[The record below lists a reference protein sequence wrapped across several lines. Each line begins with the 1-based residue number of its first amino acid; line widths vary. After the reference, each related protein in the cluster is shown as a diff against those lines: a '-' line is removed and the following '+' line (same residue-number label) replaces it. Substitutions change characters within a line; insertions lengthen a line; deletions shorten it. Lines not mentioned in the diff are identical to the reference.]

1 MAWAP
6 FVSPAAQ
13 GAGRDHCGGGER
25 DRPDYRRCFLRPSP
39 ANHAVALGDAIGASA
54 GRPWQ
59 GGHGRHRQYERHRT
73 TDIQARNTP
82 PEAGREHPVSRQS
95 APPLPGAA
103 RLPDART
110 ASSSVSYAPAGGRRS
125 RGSARSGHQEL
136 GAPEHR
142 VLFDLQRGL
151 AAGFRQDVVP
161 DGAPAGA
168 GRGRPSPG
176 RMCFSQTPWQEQ
188 TETGRLRETDRSH
201 RDRYFSCPGA
211 RRRCVS
217 TPRVRSRRNLS
228 NPGQRPAGSNC
239 HGRTPP
245 VPASR
250 PRSASAW
257 RHASCPPAP
266 PRAMP
271 ACLSAAFRACWT
283 GM

>member
-82 PEAGREHPVSRQS
+82 PEAGRGHPISRQS
-95 APPLPGAA
+95 APPPPGAA

-125 RGSARSGHQEL
+125 RGSARSTP
-136 GAPEHR
+136 GARSSRTSCPFRSSARPCGR
-142 VLFDLQRGL
+142 VP
-151 AAGFRQDVVP
+151 AGCGSRWRPGGSWARPAEPRQDVLLA
-161 DGAPAGA
+161 DALAG
-168 GRGRPSPG
+168 
-176 RMCFSQTPWQEQ
+176 TN
-188 TETGRLRETDRSH
+188 
-201 RDRYFSCPGA
+201 RD
-211 RRRCVS
+211 
-217 TPRVRSRRNLS
+217 
-228 NPGQRPAGSNC
+228 
-239 HGRTPP
+239 
-245 VPASR
+245 
-250 PRSASAW
+250 
-257 RHASCPPAP
+257 
-266 PRAMP
+266 
-271 ACLSAAFRACWT
+271 WT
-283 GM
+283 TS